1 MVHRRRR
8 TSFAARAPL
17 IRQRCGIIFSP
28 DPVLKSACSSRLLF
42 VVQKPQFGVA
52 MHGDVW
58 KKILE
63 ADARRWTDKES
74 VSQRSTAP

>member
-1 MVHRRRR
+1 MIVL
-8 TSFAARAPL
+8 AAGCIL
-17 IRQRCGIIFSP
+17 
-28 DPVLKSACSSRLLF
+28 
-42 VVQKPQFGVA
+42 QKPQFGVA

-74 VSQRSTAP
+74 VSQLHLTSKLPSLRVRCDLVCRASVCRTCSLS